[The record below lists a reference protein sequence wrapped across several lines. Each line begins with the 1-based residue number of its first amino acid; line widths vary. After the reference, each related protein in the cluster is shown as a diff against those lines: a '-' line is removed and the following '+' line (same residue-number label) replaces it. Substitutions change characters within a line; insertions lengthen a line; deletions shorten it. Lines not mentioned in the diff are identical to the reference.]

1 MKTCWTRFYARST
14 AWKDSELLPNRT
26 LISQMASKPWCTRW
40 RRNAKVFATAFGGK
54 WGRPC
59 RNWSVYIGNK
69 FSKLSKERKLYGE
82 TMSDPLD
89 TATTRF
95 FENLPPFNEVQTSP
109 QPYSPDMYSA
119 RVRPNN
125 ESAKQPGYAL
135 LECNQNSHVR
145 ISNLAASTTNRR
157 TNDARN
163 FHPLCWLAKTKP
175 ENQDT
180 KNVKRKPP
188 PGSLSIPLLCRGLF
202 HSIEPW
208 NSQVADIGGDS
219 PCRIA
224 PCLQILSPSLSLNF
238 CLRPEP
244 GSKRGRTKSQ
254 TVFLSTGEHLH
265 RHERG

>member
-119 RVRPNN
+119 RVRQAAWVCPAWMQSKFTRKNFQFSG
-125 ESAKQPGYAL
+125 EHQP
-135 LECNQNSHVR
+135 
-145 ISNLAASTTNRR
+145 NRR

-163 FHPLCWLAKTKP
+163 SHPLCWLAKTKP

>member
-1 MKTCWTRFYARST
+1 
-14 AWKDSELLPNRT
+14 
-26 LISQMASKPWCTRW
+26 
-40 RRNAKVFATAFGGK
+40 
-54 WGRPC
+54 
-59 RNWSVYIGNK
+59 
-69 FSKLSKERKLYGE
+69 
-82 TMSDPLD
+82 MSDPLD

-95 FENLPPFNEVQTSP
+95 FENLPPFNEVQTSQ

-119 RVRPNN
+119 RVRPSN

-163 FHPLCWLAKTKP
+163 SHPLCWLAKTKP

>member
-1 MKTCWTRFYARST
+1 MERNGEKEREKVWRGRRDYRRQEREKTQFEGVVLRSNLAIGQSKMKTCWTRFYARST

-69 FSKLSKERKLYGE
+69 FSKLSKERNYGE

-89 TATTRF
+89 TTTTRF

-119 RVRPNN
+119 RVRPSN

-145 ISNLAASTTNRR
+145 ISNLAASTNRTVEPTTRGIFIPSVDWQKPNRR
-157 TNDARN
+157 I
-163 FHPLCWLAKTKP
+163 K
-175 ENQDT
+175 
-180 KNVKRKPP
+180 
-188 PGSLSIPLLCRGLF
+188 
-202 HSIEPW
+202 
-208 NSQVADIGGDS
+208 
-219 PCRIA
+219 
-224 PCLQILSPSLSLNF
+224 IL
-238 CLRPEP
+238 
-244 GSKRGRTKSQ
+244 RT
-254 TVFLSTGEHLH
+254 
-265 RHERG
+265 